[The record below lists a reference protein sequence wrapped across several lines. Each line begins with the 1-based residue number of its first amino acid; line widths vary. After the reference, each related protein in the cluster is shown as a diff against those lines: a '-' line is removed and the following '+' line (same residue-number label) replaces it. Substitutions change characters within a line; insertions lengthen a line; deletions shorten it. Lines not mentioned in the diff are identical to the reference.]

1 MKVLVTGANGYI
13 GKHVVRQLCDLGHE
27 VIALDFR
34 NSGID
39 PRARFMTHDVL
50 SDSENQ
56 NLYAELDRPE
66 VIVHMAWKDG
76 FNHKS
81 MAHLTYLPQ
90 HYAFIKNMI
99 DAGVSSVSVM
109 GTMHEVGYF
118 EGVIDEN
125 TPCNPLSLYGIAK
138 NALRQAV
145 LAYADGKS
153 TQIKWLRAYY
163 ITGDDTRN
171 KSIFTKILQM
181 AEEGKKTFPF
191 TSGVNK
197 YDFIDVDLLAEYIAK
212 ASVQNKVEGIINV
225 CSGEPVSLKDKVEEF
240 IKEKHLDI
248 RPEYGVYPTRK
259 YDSPAIWGDARK
271 IAQILCESYIVLI

>member
-13 GKHVVRQLCDLGHE
+13 GKHVVRHLCDLGHD
-27 VIALDFR
+27 VVAIDFT
-34 NSGID
+34 NSEID

-50 SDSENQ
+50 SDSENKS
-56 NLYAELDRPE
+56 LYAELEKPE
-66 VIVHMAWKDG
+66 VIIHMAWKDG

-81 MAHLTYLPQ
+81 MSHLTYLPQ
-90 HYAFIKNMI
+90 HFAFIKNMI
-99 DAGVSSVSVM
+99 DAGVSSISVM
-109 GTMHEVGYF
+109 GTMHEIGYY
-118 EGVIDEN
+118 EGAIDEK

-145 LAYADGKS
+145 LAYADGKN

-181 AEEGKKTFPF
+181 AQEGKKTFPF

-197 YDFIDVDLLAEYIAK
+197 YDFIDIDLLAQYIAK
-212 ASVQNKVEGIINV
+212 ASVQNKIEGIINV
-225 CSGEPVSLKDKVEEF
+225 CSGKPVSLKDKVEEF
-240 IKEKHLDI
+240 ITEKHLDI
-248 RPEYGVYPTRK
+248 SPEYGVYPTRK
-259 YDSPAIWGDARK
+259 YDSPAIWGDAGK
-271 IAQILCESYIVLI
+271 INQILAQS